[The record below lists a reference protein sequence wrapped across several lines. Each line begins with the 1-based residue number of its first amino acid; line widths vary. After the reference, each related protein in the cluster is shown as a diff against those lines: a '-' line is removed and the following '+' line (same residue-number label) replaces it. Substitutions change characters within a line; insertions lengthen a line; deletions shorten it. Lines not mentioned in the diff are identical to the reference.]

1 MTDPNHHP
9 DQPAGA
15 LVDSLGCT
23 LQLEP
28 GDIPYG
34 AIVLVACNNN
44 EHETVLRHGTS
55 LGLDYFGLRGML
67 AEAVD
72 NTTGWP
78 DA

>member
-1 MTDPNHHP
+1 MSAQPP
-9 DQPAGA
+9 DLPAGA

-34 AIVLVACNNN
+34 AVVLVACSSN
-44 EHETVLRHGTS
+44 EHETVLRHAAS
-55 LGLDYFGLRGML
+55 FGLSYFELRGML

-78 DA
+78 S

>member
-1 MTDPNHHP
+1 MSAPPP
-9 DQPAGA
+9 DLPAGA

-28 GDIPYG
+28 GDIPTH
-34 AIVLVACNNN
+34 ALVLIAVNSN
-44 EHETVLRHGTS
+44 EGTQLVRPAAS
-55 LGLDYFGLRGML
+55 LGLEYLTLRGIL

-78 DA
+78 T